1 MTLVS
6 NVYLTHGVML
16 MGALAATYTAVAE
29 SAGGVVREWR
39 PGLTALLAA
48 LSALALI
55 AYPTWG
61 ELKNP
66 GLWMFAILAALAG
79 VARGYWLRIYVDHT
93 WRLMRLRRAYD
104 GLVAA
109 TGLIVLSL
117 VEIALAAIGPVD
129 QPTMELG
136 LTVVASFL
144 VGRAAAML
152 VRSRHEPQSDLRDS
166 PSPPPTDRSHAAD

>member
-6 NVYLTHGVML
+6 NVYLTHGLML
-16 MGALAATYTAVAE
+16 LCAVAAVYAALPE
-29 SAGGVVREWR
+29 STGRIVPEWR
-39 PGLTALLAA
+39 PVVTALLAA
-48 LSALALI
+48 LSALSLI

-79 VARGYWLRIYVDHT
+79 MARGYWLPIYVDHS
-93 WRLMRLRRAYD
+93 WRLIRLRKASD
-104 GLVAA
+104 CLIAA
-109 TGLIVLSL
+109 AGLIGLSL
-117 VEIALAAIGPVD
+117 VEIALAAIGPAD

-144 VGRAAAML
+144 VGRSATVL
-152 VRSRHEPQSDLRDS
+152 LRSRQEPQSDLHDS
-166 PSPPPTDRSHAAD
+166 PSPPAEG

>member
-6 NVYLTHGVML
+6 NVYLTHGLML
-16 MGALAATYTAVAE
+16 LCAFAAAYNAVPE
-29 SAGGVVREWR
+29 STGRIVPEWR
-39 PGLTALLAA
+39 PAVTALLAA
-48 LSALALI
+48 MSALALI

-79 VARGYWLRIYVDHT
+79 SARGYWLRIYVDHS
-93 WRLMRLRRAYD
+93 WRLMRLQKAHD

-109 TGLIVLSL
+109 AGLTGLAL
-117 VEIALAAIGPVD
+117 VEIALAAIGPAD

-136 LTVVASFL
+136 LAMVASFL
-144 VGRAAAML
+144 VGRSAAVL
-152 VRSRHEPQSDLRDS
+152 LRSRQEPQSDLHDN
-166 PSPPPTDRSHAAD
+166 PYPPAEG